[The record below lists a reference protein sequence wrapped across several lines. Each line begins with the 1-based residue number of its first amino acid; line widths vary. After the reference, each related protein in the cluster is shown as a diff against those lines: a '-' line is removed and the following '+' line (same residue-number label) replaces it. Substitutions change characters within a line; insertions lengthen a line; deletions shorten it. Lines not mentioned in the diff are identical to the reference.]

1 MVILC
6 VFREADPRNVAN
18 GPISTCRNSPSAAII
33 ATRNFHIAQISRQ
46 TEPSRWPEVRRK
58 LKRFFSCVKS
68 AATTTTRS
76 SESLA
81 ERNFALKSIARVC
94 GSTLFMVKRRSKSIN
109 IWLCGAVLRER
120 SADYLDTAQ
129 QQVAVRCCVFHGIS
143 LSIFGRSF

>member
-68 AATTTTRS
+68 VATTTTRS
-76 SESLA
+76 SESLV

-94 GSTLFMVKRRSKSIN
+94 GSTLFTVKRRSKSIKT
-109 IWLCGAVLRER
+109 WP
-120 SADYLDTAQ
+120 
-129 QQVAVRCCVFHGIS
+129 VRCCSWRVVRALSEYNSEVGTARRWAVHGIE
-143 LSIFGRSF
+143 RSDALFW

>member
-18 GPISTCRNSPSAAII
+18 GPISTCRNGPSAAII

-94 GSTLFMVKRRSKSIN
+94 GSTLFTVKRRSKSIKT
-109 IWLCGAVLRER
+109 WP
-120 SADYLDTAQ
+120 
-129 QQVAVRCCVFHGIS
+129 VRCCSWRAVRTLSGYNSEVGTARRWAVRGIE
-143 LSIFGRSF
+143 RSDAPFR